1 MSASRITDWDKAYS
15 NTIYIP
21 EGPDY
26 PAKWE
31 VAASAFRDEMR
42 DAGRL
47 REDISYGPHT
57 RNRYDLFLPKAG
69 ARGLVVFVHG
79 GFWMAFDKSAWSH
92 LAAGPLAHGYAV
104 AVPSYILTPE
114 ARVSDITRQIGA
126 AIAAAAREIDG
137 PLYIAGHSAGGHLVS
152 RMTTAT
158 SPLQPDLAARL
169 RKTVSI
175 SGLHD
180 LRPLL
185 NTEMN
190 ETLRLDIAEA
200 HAESV
205 ALLEP
210 LDGIDIT
217 CWVGADERPEF
228 LRQNRLLENLWSSFN
243 IEISSVEEAGRHHFD
258 VIEGLADP
266 DHRLVRTLLGV

>member
-1 MSASRITDWDKAYS
+1 MPASRITDWDKAYS

-21 EGPDY
+21 GGPDY
-26 PAKWE
+26 PGKWE
-31 VAASAFRDEMR
+31 IAASAFRDEMR
-42 DAGRL
+42 NAGRL
-47 REDISYGPHT
+47 REDIVYGPQT
-57 RNRYDLFLPKAG
+57 RNRYDLFLPKAE

-104 AVPSYILTPE
+104 AMPSYVLAPE
-114 ARVSDITRQIGA
+114 ARISDITRQIGA
-126 AIAAAAREIDG
+126 AIDAAAREIAG
-137 PLYIAGHSAGGHLVS
+137 PLHITGHSAGGHLVT
-152 RMTTAT
+152 RMNTVTT
-158 SPLQPDLAARL
+158 PLQPDVVARL

-190 ETLRLDIAEA
+190 ETLRLDLAEA
-200 HAESV
+200 RAESV

-210 LDGIDIT
+210 LDGIDVT
-217 CWVGADERPEF
+217 CWAGADERPEF
-228 LRQNRLLENLWSSFN
+228 LRQNSLLENLWSSFS
-243 IEISSVEEAGRHHFD
+243 IEISSVAEAGRHHYD

>member
-1 MSASRITDWDKAYS
+1 MSGNKITNWDDAYS
-15 NTIYIP
+15 NSAYIP
-21 EGPDY
+21 GGDDY
-26 PAKWE
+26 PAKWGS
-31 VAASAFRDEMR
+31 AAAAFRDEIR
-42 DAGRL
+42 SAGRL
-47 REDISYGPHT
+47 REDIAYGPHT
-57 RNRYDLFLPKAG
+57 RNRYDLFLPKAN
-69 ARGLVVFVHG
+69 AKGLAVFVHG

-104 AVPSYILTPE
+104 AMPSYVLTPE
-114 ARVSDITRQIGA
+114 AHISDITRQIGA
-126 AIAAAAREIDG
+126 AINAAASEIEG
-137 PLYIAGHSAGGHLVS
+137 PLRIAGHSAGGHLVS
-152 RMTTAT
+152 RMNTAT
-158 SPLQPDLAARL
+158 SPLERDVAARL

-190 ETLRLDIAEA
+190 ETLRLDMAEA
-200 HAESV
+200 RAESA

-210 LDGIDIT
+210 LDGMDIT
-217 CWVGADERPEF
+217 CWVGANERPEF
-228 LRQNRLLENLWSSFN
+228 VRQNSLLENLWSSFTV
-243 IEISSVEEAGRHHFD
+243 EVSSVEEADRHHFD

>member
-21 EGPDY
+21 GGPDY

-31 VAASAFRDEMR
+31 VAASVFRDEMR

-47 REDISYGPHT
+47 RENIAYGPHP
-57 RNRYDLFLPKAG
+57 RNRYDLFLPKVA
-69 ARGLVVFVHG
+69 AKGLVVFVHG

-104 AVPSYILTPE
+104 AMPSYVLTPE

-126 AIAAAAREIDG
+126 AINAAAREIEG
-137 PLYIAGHSAGGHLVS
+137 PLRITGHSAGGHLVS
-152 RMTTAT
+152 RMNTAT
-158 SPLQPDLAARL
+158 SPLERDVATRL

-185 NTEMN
+185 NTKMN
-190 ETLRLDIAEA
+190 ETLHLDLAEA
-200 HAESV
+200 RVESV

-210 LDGIDIT
+210 LDEVDIT